1 MSIKKAIFYTLL
13 ISGLLPAC
21 NSSREQADVIIL
33 NATILD
39 IESGEEIPGKMIAI
53 SGDTLQA
60 VLDMDEK
67 DSFKAAKII
76 DAKNKYVMPGLWDM
90 HVHFRGGDTL
100 AIENKD
106 LLPLFLAY
114 GVTTVRDAGGD
125 ITNNV
130 LNWRKKIGTGE
141 LTGPTIFTS
150 GPKLDG
156 PKPAWP
162 GSIQVATLDDIPGAL
177 DSLEKLGVDYVKMY
191 DGSLSNEV
199 FYGIIAAAQERGF
212 KTTGHMPMSADIL
225 KGVDLGLDGSEHLYY
240 VMKACSP
247 KADSLTRVNPGYGMM
262 NEIIATYDKDL
273 AQKVFKKLKEQQV
286 YITPTLHIGKTLAE
300 VLEVDHSTDSLLPYI
315 GDGIIDTYRGRI
327 INAKRAKSAGNSMR
341 NKMEQK
347 SMEMIRPMYDAGVP
361 LLAGSDCGPYNSFVY
376 PGESLHSE
384 LERLVASGLDPRE
397 ALKTSVINGPAF
409 FDLEN
414 SYGSIEKGKKADL
427 LILNENPLR
436 DIKNLKEISV
446 VMAQGQVFFKEDLQ
460 EILEEVNQ

>member
-1 MSIKKAIFYTLL
+1 MSLKKAIFYTLL
-13 ISGLLPAC
+13 FSGLLPAC

-100 AIENKD
+100 AVENKD

-212 KTTGHMPMSADIL
+212 KTTGI
-225 KGVDLGLDGSEHLYY
+225 
-240 VMKACSP
+240 CQC
-247 KADSLTRVNPGYGMM
+247 RQ
-262 NEIIATYDKDL
+262 I
-273 AQKVFKKLKEQQV
+273 F
-286 YITPTLHIGKTLAE
+286 
-300 VLEVDHSTDSLLPYI
+300 
-315 GDGIIDTYRGRI
+315 
-327 INAKRAKSAGNSMR
+327 
-341 NKMEQK
+341 
-347 SMEMIRPMYDAGVP
+347 
-361 LLAGSDCGPYNSFVY
+361 
-376 PGESLHSE
+376 
-384 LERLVASGLDPRE
+384 
-397 ALKTSVINGPAF
+397 
-409 FDLEN
+409 
-414 SYGSIEKGKKADL
+414 
-427 LILNENPLR
+427 
-436 DIKNLKEISV
+436 
-446 VMAQGQVFFKEDLQ
+446 
-460 EILEEVNQ
+460 